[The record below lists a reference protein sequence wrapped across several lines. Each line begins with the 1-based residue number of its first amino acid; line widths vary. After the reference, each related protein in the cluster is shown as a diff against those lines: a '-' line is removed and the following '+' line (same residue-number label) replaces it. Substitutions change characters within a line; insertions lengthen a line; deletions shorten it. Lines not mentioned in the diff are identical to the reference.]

1 MAGGRPA
8 RYGDDGVRAPDATAV
23 AARNAV
29 AVVFVLNGFSFAS
42 LFSRVPALRDGLG
55 LDNTGIAALLL
66 AGAVGSVGALPSAGP
81 LIRRTSVAVVTRGGV
96 VLVAI
101 GLVLAAVGATVVEEV
116 VVAAAG
122 FLVYGVGVAVWD
134 VAMNVEGAAVE
145 RVLGR
150 AILPRFHAAWSLGS
164 VTGAGLAVL
173 ATAAALPMTLH
184 LALAAVVVLAA
195 LRAPARYLPAQP
207 DAHSGSSLDAW
218 RDPRTIG
225 IGLMVMA
232 FALTEGAANDWLAL
246 AIIDG
251 YDARHWVG
259 VAGFA
264 VFVVAMSTGR
274 LVGTVV
280 LDRFGRVPVLRATA
294 LLALAGLLLLVLGQ
308 HPVVAVVGIVL
319 WGLGASLGFPVGMS
333 AGADD
338 PAHAAARVGVVS
350 TVGYSAFLAGPPV
363 LGFIGDRVGTLQ
375 ALLVIA
381 VLLVP
386 TVFLVSVARE
396 PVAAR

>member
-1 MAGGRPA
+1 M
-8 RYGDDGVRAPDATAV
+8 RAPDATAV